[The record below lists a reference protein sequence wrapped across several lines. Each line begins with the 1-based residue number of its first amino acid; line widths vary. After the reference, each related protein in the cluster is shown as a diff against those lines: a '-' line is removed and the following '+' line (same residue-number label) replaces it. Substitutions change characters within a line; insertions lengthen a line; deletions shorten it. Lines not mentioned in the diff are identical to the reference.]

1 MENKSGHSEVVQ
13 RDIFKAQE
21 VFGIRESGMLKEL

>member
-1 MENKSGHSEVVQ
+1 MKNKSGHSEVVQ

-21 VFGIRESGMLKEL
+21 VFGIGESGMSKDL

>member
-1 MENKSGHSEVVQ
+1 MKNKSGHSEVVQ

-21 VFGIRESGMLKEL
+21 VFGSRESGMSEEL